1 MIFPEVL
8 CQLWS
13 FLCSKVNQFWWVF
26 HGFSTITC
34 FLSWFFMVFPPGQD
48 GKVIEK
54 SHEPSRICA
63 PGAGVVVANV
73 SAMTVHRLMESFP
86 QLVGQ
91 DAALGLVLKW
101 ATKDWCFTWWFWVNY
116 NELTTSSLE
125 IIVSKGNHPQM
136 ALIQVSELL

>member
-1 MIFPEVL
+1 M
-8 CQLWS
+8 
-13 FLCSKVNQFWWVF
+13 VF
-26 HGFSTITC
+26 HGFST
-34 FLSWFFMVFPPGQD
+34 WQH

-91 DAALGLVLKW
+91 DVAPGLVLKW
-101 ATKDWCFTWWFWVNY
+101 ATKD
-116 NELTTSSLE
+116 
-125 IIVSKGNHPQM
+125 
-136 ALIQVSELL
+136 